1 MRFPELAGYQYEDL
15 LGEDPFGW
23 TFVATHAGGKR
34 RVIKVLKAQATRDR
48 FIQPYFKAFGNG
60 STSLAGVAPVYEFVP
75 QGPDTLAA
83 CVLPFYGWKGREN
96 EQWQVSSLRRLMTL
110 LSREQAVAIVRDLA
124 VRLGEVHEAGL
135 FHGGLRPGGIFLTG
149 DSKGGQKVRI
159 ADFGQ
164 IFMSGLQHLEAGD

>member
-60 STSLAGVAPVYEFVP
+60 STSGTRYLGRLRPPFLRLEGARERAMAGQFVETANDP
-75 QGPDTLAA
+75 AFAGA
-83 CVLPFYGWKGREN
+83 GR
-96 EQWQVSSLRRLMTL
+96 
-110 LSREQAVAIVRDLA
+110 RDRA
-124 VRLGEVHEAGL
+124 
-135 FHGGLRPGGIFLTG
+135 RPGGPPRG
-149 DSKGGQKVRI
+149 S
-159 ADFGQ
+159 A
-164 IFMSGLQHLEAGD
+164 